1 MKQLF
6 IFLLLIFLSAA
17 VTAQPSPPSQ
27 NDTLRKDALKVYM
40 DASDYV
46 RKEIPFINYVRD
58 IKEAD
63 VYIISTTEKTG
74 SGGWEYTYFLV
85 GQGKFRGMADTLK
98 FLTLPDETT
107 EGQRAKSVNTLK
119 MGLMRYV
126 AKTPLSTFI
135 RINFSQPLSETVAN
149 DKWNSWVFRG
159 SMSGYIDAQ
168 KSYKS
173 SYLSSNVSANRVTK
187 NWKINIRA
195 VYSYSEDKYD
205 LSGSTYTSYNDS
217 RSFNTLIVKSID
229 DHWSYG
235 GYLSLASSSYN
246 NLKLSSSLMPGIEYD
261 IFPYSQ
267 STRHQFRLLYKA
279 GYNYNSY
286 KDTTVYDKIKEDLWC
301 HSLSA
306 AFQSVQKWGSV
317 NLSLSY
323 SNYLH
328 DWSKNNLSMDA
339 SLDLRIAKGL
349 TLSLEGGASV
359 IHDQLSLIKGVA
371 STEEVLLR
379 RRQLETQ
386 YEYFVM
392 AGITYT
398 FGSMY
403 NNVVNPRFGN

>member
-1 MKQLF
+1 MKRNL
-6 IFLLLIFLSAA
+6 IITLLLFFSITGF
-17 VTAQPSPPSQ
+17 SQ
-27 NDTLRKDALKVYM
+27 IPLKTDSLRKDALNVFM
-40 DASDYV
+40 DVSDYI
-46 RKEIPFINYVRD
+46 RKEIPFVNYVRD
-58 IKEAD
+58 IREAD
-63 VYIISTTEKTG
+63 VYIISTHEKTG
-74 SGGWEYTYFLV
+74 SGGYEYSYFIV
-85 GQGKFRGMADTLK
+85 GQGRFSGMADTLR
-98 FLTLPDETT
+98 FITPPDETT
-107 EGQRAKSVNTLK
+107 DGQRVKSVNTLK

-126 AKTPLSTFI
+126 AKTPLGMYI
-135 RINFSQPLSETVAN
+135 KINFSQPLSETVTT

-159 SMSGYIDAQ
+159 SMQGYIDAQ

-173 SYLSSNVSANRVTK
+173 SYLSGNISANRVTK
-187 NWKINIRA
+187 EWKINIRA

-217 RSFNTLIVKSID
+217 KSFNTLIVKSIN

-235 GYLSLASSSYN
+235 GSLSLAASSYN
-246 NLKLSSSLMPGIEYD
+246 NFKLSSSLMPGIEYD

-267 STRHQFRLLYKA
+267 STRHQFRILYKA

-286 KDTTVYDKIKEDLWC
+286 MDTTVYDKIKEDLWR

-317 NLSLSY
+317 NISLSY

-328 DWSKNNLSMDA
+328 DWSKNNLSINS

-386 YEYFVM
+386 YEYFFMV
-392 AGITYT
+392 GITYT
-398 FGSMY
+398 FGSIY